1 MIPDID
7 IFIGLSLDAKDNNYN
22 PAVIKEKADW
32 FNKRAT
38 SKQREEIIIPLIRA
52 RDPDVLLNKMI
63 DDYSMKQKI
72 KRGLH

>member
-1 MIPDID
+1 MTPDID
-7 IFIGLSLDAKDNNYN
+7 IFIGLTLEAKESNFN

-38 SKQREEIIIPLIRA
+38 SKQREEIIIPLIRS
-52 RDPDVLLNKMI
+52 REPLQLLNKMV
-63 DDYSMKQKI
+63 DDFFVKQKI

>member
-32 FNKRAT
+32 FNSSLSALKTLAKSDEAIANAFPT
-38 SKQREEIIIPLIRA
+38 
-52 RDPDVLLNKMI
+52 
-63 DDYSMKQKI
+63 I
-72 KRGLH
+72 KSLMV